1 MAIDKES
8 SRIKAGCPKPVLW
21 GNREVQDGEGAGL
34 WTTRNSLKHWT
45 VLTKKRKKKTFH
57 IHMTFERLPVN
68 IWAPVMAQ
76 W

>member
-34 WTTRNSLKHWT
+34 WTGDTC
-45 VLTKKRKKKTFH
+45 
-57 IHMTFERLPVN
+57 
-68 IWAPVMAQ
+68 APVADACGCTAKAITLVKQ
-76 W
+76 LSSN

>member
-34 WTTRNSLKHWT
+34 WTRQDGEGAGLWT
-45 VLTKKRKKKTFH
+45 GDTC
-57 IHMTFERLPVN
+57 
-68 IWAPVMAQ
+68 APVADACGCTAKAITLVKQ
-76 W
+76 LSSN